1 MDLESGKITLERTR
15 EFWRNAESLLTAEAD
30 RRDPESV
37 RRPEDRPTAPKIYA
51 KALVDLAISPNPLS
65 DDEIPETLALDTAR
79 LRRFRTEALR
89 IAVIGAIFLTA
100 KNLLKRDV
108 RSQWKTEAARLWQL
122 LATEPYTASSPP
134 STDPTA
140 APTSTAEK
148 ATSILSSAHNMPPA
162 TRSHLTATISR
173 FFAQAASNRLSDPV
187 LKVLFQ
193 RLKLHVHNRLSAFGS
208 AERVRAASSAQE
220 ALAACGLAEF
230 GTQVVAIVECLER
243 VRGVDLEAHGGWYEV
258 VARGEVEG

>member
-1 MDLESGKITLERTR
+1 
-15 EFWRNAESLLTAEAD
+15 
-30 RRDPESV
+30 
-37 RRPEDRPTAPKIYA
+37 
-51 KALVDLAISPNPLS
+51 
-65 DDEIPETLALDTAR
+65 
-79 LRRFRTEALR
+79 
-89 IAVIGAIFLTA
+89 
-100 KNLLKRDV
+100 
-108 RSQWKTEAARLWQL
+108 
-122 LATEPYTASSPP
+122 
-134 STDPTA
+134 
-140 APTSTAEK
+140 
-148 ATSILSSAHNMPPA
+148 MPPA

-193 RLKLHVHNRLSAFGS
+193 RLKLHVHNRLAAFGS

-230 GTQVVAIVECLER
+230 GSQVVAIVECLER